1 MTDIRDYD
9 NMLLIQIPIT
19 KNKKVRQFF
28 IDGEF
33 YNIVKKYMA
42 LRPEKT
48 KSDRF
53 FLKYQNGSNKNCKK
67 IIK

>member
-9 NMLLIQIPIT
+9 NMLLIKSPIT
-19 KNKKVRQFF
+19 ENPI

-53 FLKYQNGSNKNCKK
+53 FLKYQNG
-67 IIK
+67 

>member
-9 NMLLIQIPIT
+9 NMLLMKIPIP
-19 KNKKVRQFF
+19 KNKKVRQFI

-33 YNIVKKYMA
+33 YNIVKKYM
-42 LRPEKT
+42 EKT

-53 FLKYQNGSNKNCKK
+53 FF
-67 IIK
+67 

>member
-9 NMLLIQIPIT
+9 NMLLIKIPIT
-19 KNKKVRQFF
+19 KNKKVRQLI

-53 FLKYQNGSNKNCKK
+53 FGIGERL
-67 IIK
+67 